1 MKKLFFSIA
10 CLALLIMA
18 CDKNAKVVKNLEG
31 AWTVTSITIDGVEA
45 PSDGYSYE
53 FTACEDVTAGCKAVI
68 RYDNGWVA
76 TEDTITYKI
85 EEKGTLFTTV
95 IDNATNIADIIEH
108 SKTTFITRY
117 TDGADQVLETTLTK
131 NE

>member
-1 MKKLFFSIA
+1 MKKIFFSLL
-10 CLALLIMA
+10 CLSLLFTA

-31 AWTVTSITIDGVEA
+31 TWTVTSITIDGVEA

-53 FTACEDVTAGCKAVI
+53 FMACENVSAGCKAVV

-76 TEDTITYKI
+76 TEDTVTYKI

-95 IDNATNIADIIEH
+95 INNATNISDIIEH

-131 NE
+131 DE